1 MTATC
6 PYCRAPFDA
15 DDEAVPCPAC
25 NTAHHADC
33 LQENGGCTV
42 FGCSQAPVEEPTI
55 SVSSHDLTHP
65 LPPPPPPATQTRVP
79 PPPRLPGAPPRPP
92 PPPSSGFAAFQT
104 SPPAAGRLL
113 SFGGYAGN
121 QAPFNT
127 HPNYMVRKNR
137 VAFVLLAIFFG
148 ALGVHNFYA
157 GYIKKG
163 VIQCCLT
170 VLTFFLASPIVWVWA
185 VVEACH
191 IDRDSDDIAFT

>member
-1 MTATC
+1 
-6 PYCRAPFDA
+6 
-15 DDEAVPCPAC
+15 
-25 NTAHHADC
+25 
-33 LQENGGCTV
+33 
-42 FGCSQAPVEEPTI
+42 
-55 SVSSHDLTHP
+55 
-65 LPPPPPPATQTRVP
+65 
-79 PPPRLPGAPPRPP
+79 
-92 PPPSSGFAAFQT
+92 
-104 SPPAAGRLL
+104 
-113 SFGGYAGN
+113 
-121 QAPFNT
+121 
-127 HPNYMVRKNR
+127 MVRKNR